1 MFPNKQNKMATIL
14 KLKSCFVNIHE
25 NEITHELL
33 INNVGFVHSINE
45 VVIDIELHSWV
56 ISL

>member
-1 MFPNKQNKMATIL
+1 MATIL